1 MLSPARRHR
10 LQALAAKEAAKA
22 DEFGGVRPDASVY
35 QLQLTE
41 LKNDIHVLR
50 SIQSQEKRA
59 EAKKELIPKHMP
71 YVLGIVQSGAKVE
84 QDEVITTIMLWCFDC
99 GLFNQGLSLAEY
111 ALEQNLKMPDSFSRN
126 TATVVVEEIGNAARV
141 AHKAGEDFSLETL
154 EKAFELTSDH
164 DMPDEVRAKLYV
176 GLGRS
181 SLKNENYKASVFY
194 FETALKLHE
203 NCGCKQELKK
213 AEKLLKE
220 QIKPINAE
228 PLLNEDG
235 TPVLNEQYQPML
247 VGQIGHQSLVSD
259 HLLFGHHC
267 CWCHK
272 HDTFQSV
279 QHRQL
284 LQRHG
289 NTELQ

>member
-1 MLSPARRHR
+1 MLSPARRH
-10 LQALAAKEAAKA
+10 LLKAKAAIEAAKA

-164 DMPDEVRAKLYV
+164 DMPDEVRAKLLV
-176 GLGRS
+176 ALGRS
-181 SLKNENYKASVFY
+181 YLQSELYHLAVFFLKSAIAK
-194 FETALKLHE
+194 HE
-203 NCGCKQELKK
+203 NCGGKQDLQK
-213 AEKLLKE
+213 AEKQLKE
-220 QIKPINAE
+220 QLKNSPE
-228 PLLNEDG
+228 
-235 TPVLNEQYQPML
+235 PML
-247 VGQIGHQSLVSD
+247 NADGSQVVDDQ
-259 HLLFGHHC
+259 
-267 CWCHK
+267 
-272 HDTFQSV
+272 
-279 QHRQL
+279 
-284 LQRHG
+284 G
-289 NTELQ
+289 NLMFHPT

>member
-1 MLSPARRHR
+1 MLSPARRH
-10 LQALAAKEAAKA
+10 LLKAKAAIEAAKA

-71 YVLGIVQSGAKVE
+71 YVDGVIKSGAKVE

-99 GLFNQGLSLAEY
+99 GLFDQGLSLAEY
-111 ALEQNLKMPDSFSRN
+111 ALQNALKMPDSFSRS
-126 TATVVVEEIGNAARV
+126 TATVIVEEIGNAARV

-154 EKAFELTSDH
+154 EKAFELTAEH

-181 SLKNENYKASVFY
+181 SFNKESYRAAVSY

-203 NCGCKQELKK
+203 NCGCKQELQK
-213 AEKLLKE
+213 AEKLLTE
-220 QIKPINAE
+220 QHV
-228 PLLNEDG
+228 EDQESS
-235 TPVLNEQYQPML
+235 N
-247 VGQIGHQSLVSD
+247 SD
-259 HLLFGHHC
+259 P
-267 CWCHK
+267 
-272 HDTFQSV
+272 T
-279 QHRQL
+279 
-284 LQRHG
+284 
-289 NTELQ
+289 

>member
-71 YVLGIVQSGAKVE
+71 YVLGIVHSGAKVE

-111 ALEQNLKMPDSFSRN
+111 ALEQNLKMPDSFSRS
-126 TATVVVEEIGNAARV
+126 TASIVAEEIGNAA
-141 AHKAGEDFSLETL
+141 HKAYQDGQVFKLDIL
-154 EKAFELTSDH
+154 EKATQLTADYDMH
-164 DMPDEVRAKLYV
+164 DQIRAKLY
-176 GLGRS
+176 LG
-181 SLKNENYKASVFY
+181 
-194 FETALKLHE
+194 
-203 NCGCKQELKK
+203 
-213 AEKLLKE
+213 
-220 QIKPINAE
+220 
-228 PLLNEDG
+228 
-235 TPVLNEQYQPML
+235 
-247 VGQIGHQSLVSD
+247 IGR
-259 HLLFGHHC
+259 
-267 CWCHK
+267 
-272 HDTFQSV
+272 TF
-279 QHRQL
+279 
-284 LQRHG
+284 LQ
-289 NTELQ
+289 

>member
-111 ALEQNLKMPDSFSRN
+111 ALEQNLKMPDSFSRS
-126 TATVVVEEIGNAARV
+126 TASIVAEEIGNAA
-141 AHKAGEDFSLETL
+141 HKAYQDGQVFKLDVLD
-154 EKAFELTSDH
+154 KANQLTANH
-164 DMPDEVRAKLYV
+164 DMHDQIRAKLY
-176 GLGRS
+176 LAIGRTFLQLEHGS
-181 SLKNENYKASVFY
+181 EAVAFLKMAIAKNEN
-194 FETALKLHE
+194 
-203 NCGCKQELKK
+203 CGGKTDLKK
-213 AEKLLKE
+213 AEKLYKE
-220 QIKPINAE
+220 QLKNSPE
-228 PLLNEDG
+228 
-235 TPVLNEQYQPML
+235 PML
-247 VGQIGHQSLVSD
+247 NADGSQVVDDQ
-259 HLLFGHHC
+259 
-267 CWCHK
+267 
-272 HDTFQSV
+272 
-279 QHRQL
+279 
-284 LQRHG
+284 G
-289 NTELQ
+289 NLMFHPT

>member
-111 ALEQNLKMPDSFSRN
+111 ALEQNLKMPDSFSRS
-126 TATVVVEEIGNAARV
+126 TASIVAEEIGNAA
-141 AHKAGEDFSLETL
+141 HKAYQDGQVFKLDVL
-154 EKAFELTSDH
+154 EKATQLTADYDMH
-164 DMPDEVRAKLYV
+164 DQIRAKLY
-176 GLGRS
+176 LGIGRTF
-181 SLKNENYKASVFY
+181 LQLEHGAEAVEFIKKAIAKNEN
-194 FETALKLHE
+194 
-203 NCGCKQELKK
+203 CGGKTDLKK
-213 AEKLLKE
+213 AEKLYKE
-220 QIKPINAE
+220 QLKNSPE
-228 PLLNEDG
+228 
-235 TPVLNEQYQPML
+235 PML
-247 VGQIGHQSLVSD
+247 NADGSQVVDDQ
-259 HLLFGHHC
+259 
-267 CWCHK
+267 
-272 HDTFQSV
+272 
-279 QHRQL
+279 
-284 LQRHG
+284 G
-289 NTELQ
+289 NLMFHPT

>member
-41 LKNDIHVLR
+41 LKNDLHVLR

-111 ALEQNLKMPDSFSRN
+111 ALEQNLKMPDSFSRS
-126 TATVVVEEIGNAARV
+126 TASIVAEEIGNAA
-141 AHKAGEDFSLETL
+141 HKAYQDGQVFKLDVL
-154 EKAFELTSDH
+154 EKATQLTADYDMH
-164 DMPDEVRAKLYV
+164 DQIRAKLY
-176 GLGRS
+176 LGIGRTFLQLDRGS
-181 SLKNENYKASVFY
+181 EAVAFLKMAIAKNEN
-194 FETALKLHE
+194 
-203 NCGCKQELKK
+203 CGGKTDLKK
-213 AEKLLKE
+213 ADKIYKE
-220 QIKPINAE
+220 QLKNSPE
-228 PLLNEDG
+228 
-235 TPVLNEQYQPML
+235 PML
-247 VGQIGHQSLVSD
+247 NADGSQVVDDQ
-259 HLLFGHHC
+259 
-267 CWCHK
+267 
-272 HDTFQSV
+272 
-279 QHRQL
+279 
-284 LQRHG
+284 G
-289 NTELQ
+289 NLMFYST

>member
-111 ALEQNLKMPDSFSRN
+111 ALEQNLKMPDSFSRS
-126 TATVVVEEIGNAARV
+126 TASIVAEEIGNAA
-141 AHKAGEDFSLETL
+141 HKAYQDGQ
-154 EKAFELTSDH
+154 
-164 DMPDEVRAKLYV
+164 
-176 GLGRS
+176 
-181 SLKNENYKASVFY
+181 VFQ
-194 FETALKLHE
+194 T
-203 NCGCKQELKK
+203 
-213 AEKLLKE
+213 
-220 QIKPINAE
+220 
-228 PLLNEDG
+228 
-235 TPVLNEQYQPML
+235 
-247 VGQIGHQSLVSD
+247 
-259 HLLFGHHC
+259 
-267 CWCHK
+267 
-272 HDTFQSV
+272 
-279 QHRQL
+279 
-284 LQRHG
+284 
-289 NTELQ
+289 

>member
-84 QDEVITTIMLWCFDC
+84 QDEVITTIMVWCFDC

-111 ALEQNLKMPDSFSRN
+111 ALEQNLKMPDSFSRS
-126 TATVVVEEIGNAARV
+126 TASIVAEEIGNAA
-141 AHKAGEDFSLETL
+141 HKAYQDGQVFKLDVL
-154 EKAFELTSDH
+154 EKATQLTADYDMH
-164 DMPDEVRAKLYV
+164 DQIRAKLY
-176 GLGRS
+176 LGIGRT
-181 SLKNENYKASVFY
+181 LLQLEHGAEAVEFIKKAIAKNEN
-194 FETALKLHE
+194 
-203 NCGCKQELKK
+203 CGGKTDLKK
-213 AEKLLKE
+213 AEKLYKE
-220 QIKPINAE
+220 QLKNSPE
-228 PLLNEDG
+228 
-235 TPVLNEQYQPML
+235 PML
-247 VGQIGHQSLVSD
+247 NADGSQVVDDQ
-259 HLLFGHHC
+259 
-267 CWCHK
+267 
-272 HDTFQSV
+272 
-279 QHRQL
+279 
-284 LQRHG
+284 G
-289 NTELQ
+289 NLMFHPT

>member
-1 MLSPARRHR
+1 MLSPARRH
-10 LQALAAKEAAKA
+10 LLKAKAAIEAAKA

-71 YVLGIVQSGAKVE
+71 YVDGVIKSGAKVD

-99 GLFNQGLSLAEY
+99 GLFDQGLNLAEY
-111 ALEQNLKMPDSFSRN
+111 ALQNDLKMPDSFSRS
-126 TATVVVEEIGNAARV
+126 TATVIVEEIGNAARV
-141 AHKAGEDFSLETL
+141 AHKAGEDFNLETL
-154 EKAFELTSDH
+154 EKAFELTAEQ

-181 SLKNENYKASVFY
+181 SLKNESYRAAVSY

-203 NCGCKQELKK
+203 NCGCKQELQK
-213 AEKLLKE
+213 AEKLL
-220 QIKPINAE
+220 I
-228 PLLNEDG
+228 
-235 TPVLNEQYQPML
+235 
-247 VGQIGHQSLVSD
+247 GQNVDDLDNSKSNP
-259 HLLFGHHC
+259 
-267 CWCHK
+267 
-272 HDTFQSV
+272 T
-279 QHRQL
+279 
-284 LQRHG
+284 
-289 NTELQ
+289 

>member
-126 TATVVVEEIGNAARV
+126 TATVVVEEIGNASRI

-154 EKAFELTSDH
+154 EKAFELTSAH

-176 GLGRS
+176 ALGRAYLKIS
-181 SLKNENYKASVFY
+181 SFEAATVA

-203 NCGCKQELKK
+203 NCGCKQELQK

-220 QIKPINAE
+220 QAE
-228 PLLNEDG
+228 KLLKEQQEQSNESSKSDSDVDG
-235 TPVLNEQYQPML
+235 QDNL
-247 VGQIGHQSLVSD
+247 QSD
-259 HLLFGHHC
+259 P
-267 CWCHK
+267 
-272 HDTFQSV
+272 T
-279 QHRQL
+279 
-284 LQRHG
+284 
-289 NTELQ
+289 

>member
-1 MLSPARRHR
+1 MLSPARRH
-10 LQALAAKEAAKA
+10 LLKAKAAIEAAKA

-71 YVLGIVQSGAKVE
+71 YVEGVIKSGAKVE

-99 GLFNQGLSLAEY
+99 GLFDQGLSLAEY
-111 ALEQNLKMPDSFSRN
+111 ALQNELKMPDSFSRS
-126 TATVVVEEIGNAARV
+126 TATVIVEEIGNAARV
-141 AHKAGEDFSLETL
+141 AHKAGEDFNLETL
-154 EKAFELTSDH
+154 EKAFELTAEH

-181 SLKNENYKASVFY
+181 SLKNESYRAAVSY

-203 NCGCKQELKK
+203 NCGCKQELQK
-213 AEKLLKE
+213 AEKLLAE
-220 QIKPINAE
+220 QNVDDQE
-228 PLLNEDG
+228 N
-235 TPVLNEQYQPML
+235 
-247 VGQIGHQSLVSD
+247 SD
-259 HLLFGHHC
+259 S
-267 CWCHK
+267 
-272 HDTFQSV
+272 DQA
-279 QHRQL
+279 
-284 LQRHG
+284 
-289 NTELQ
+289 

>member
-10 LQALAAKEAAKA
+10 LKTLAAKEAAKA

-71 YVLGIVQSGAKVE
+71 YVDGVIKSGAKVE

-99 GLFNQGLSLAEY
+99 GLFDQGLSLAEY
-111 ALEQNLKMPDSFSRN
+111 ALQNALKMPDSFSRS
-126 TATVVVEEIGNAARV
+126 TATVIVEEIGNAARV

-154 EKAFELTSDH
+154 EKAFELTAEH

-181 SLKNENYKASVFY
+181 SFNQKSYRAAVSY

-203 NCGCKQELKK
+203 NCGCKQELQK
-213 AEKLLKE
+213 AEKLLTE
-220 QIKPINAE
+220 QNVE
-228 PLLNEDG
+228 DQESLN
-235 TPVLNEQYQPML
+235 
-247 VGQIGHQSLVSD
+247 SD
-259 HLLFGHHC
+259 PA
-267 CWCHK
+267 
-272 HDTFQSV
+272 
-279 QHRQL
+279 
-284 LQRHG
+284 
-289 NTELQ
+289 

>member
-41 LKNDIHVLR
+41 LKNDLHVLR

-71 YVLGIVQSGAKVE
+71 YVLGIVESGAKVE

-154 EKAFELTSDH
+154 EKAFQLTSEH

-181 SLKNENYKASVFY
+181 SLKNENYRASVFY

-203 NCGCKQELKK
+203 NCGCKQELQK

-220 QIKPINAE
+220 QIKPINTE

-235 TPVLNEQYQPML
+235 TPVLNEQGQPML
-247 VGQIGHQSLVSD
+247 VGQIGHQSV
-259 HLLFGHHC
+259 
-267 CWCHK
+267 
-272 HDTFQSV
+272 
-279 QHRQL
+279 
-284 LQRHG
+284 
-289 NTELQ
+289 

>member
-1 MLSPARRHR
+1 MLSPARRH
-10 LQALAAKEAAKA
+10 LLKAKAAIEAAKA

-71 YVLGIVQSGAKVE
+71 YVEGVIKSGAKVE

-99 GLFNQGLSLAEY
+99 GLFDQGLSLAEY
-111 ALEQNLKMPDSFSRN
+111 ALQNELKMPDSFSRS
-126 TATVVVEEIGNAARV
+126 TATVIVEEIGNAARV
-141 AHKAGEDFSLETL
+141 AHKAGEDFNLETL
-154 EKAFELTSDH
+154 EKAFELTAEH

-181 SLKNENYKASVFY
+181 SLKNESYPAAVSY

-203 NCGCKQELKK
+203 NCGCKQELQK
-213 AEKLLKE
+213 AEKLLAE
-220 QIKPINAE
+220 QNVDDQE
-228 PLLNEDG
+228 N
-235 TPVLNEQYQPML
+235 
-247 VGQIGHQSLVSD
+247 SD
-259 HLLFGHHC
+259 S
-267 CWCHK
+267 
-272 HDTFQSV
+272 DQA
-279 QHRQL
+279 
-284 LQRHG
+284 
-289 NTELQ
+289 

>member
-1 MLSPARRHR
+1 MLSPARRH
-10 LQALAAKEAAKA
+10 LLKAKAAIEAAKA

-71 YVLGIVQSGAKVE
+71 YVEGVIKSGAKVD

-99 GLFNQGLSLAEY
+99 GMFDQGLSLAEY
-111 ALEQNLKMPDSFSRN
+111 ALQNELKMPDSFSRS
-126 TATVVVEEIGNAARV
+126 TATVIVEEIGNAARV
-141 AHKAGEDFSLETL
+141 AHKAGEDFNLETL
-154 EKAFELTSDH
+154 EKAFELTAEH

-181 SLKNENYKASVFY
+181 SLKNESYRAAVSY

-203 NCGCKQELKK
+203 NCGCKQELQK
-213 AEKLLKE
+213 AEKLLAE
-220 QIKPINAE
+220 QNVDDQD
-228 PLLNEDG
+228 N
-235 TPVLNEQYQPML
+235 
-247 VGQIGHQSLVSD
+247 SD
-259 HLLFGHHC
+259 S
-267 CWCHK
+267 
-272 HDTFQSV
+272 DQA
-279 QHRQL
+279 
-284 LQRHG
+284 
-289 NTELQ
+289 

>member
-111 ALEQNLKMPDSFSRN
+111 ALEQNLKMPDSFSRS
-126 TATVVVEEIGNAARV
+126 TASIVAEEIGNAA
-141 AHKAGEDFSLETL
+141 HKAYQDGQVFKLDVL
-154 EKAFELTSDH
+154 EKATQLTADYDMH
-164 DMPDEVRAKLYV
+164 DQIRAKLY
-176 GLGRS
+176 LGIGRTFLQLDRGS
-181 SLKNENYKASVFY
+181 EAVAFLKMAIAKNENCGGKAD
-194 FETALKLHE
+194 
-203 NCGCKQELKK
+203 LKK
-213 AEKLLKE
+213 AEKLYKE
-220 QIKPINAE
+220 QLKNSPE
-228 PLLNEDG
+228 
-235 TPVLNEQYQPML
+235 PML
-247 VGQIGHQSLVSD
+247 NADGSQVVDDQ
-259 HLLFGHHC
+259 
-267 CWCHK
+267 
-272 HDTFQSV
+272 
-279 QHRQL
+279 
-284 LQRHG
+284 G
-289 NTELQ
+289 NLMFHPT

>member
-10 LQALAAKEAAKA
+10 LKTLAAKEAAKA

-71 YVLGIVQSGAKVE
+71 YVDGVIKSGAKVE

-99 GLFNQGLSLAEY
+99 GLFDQGLSLAEY
-111 ALEQNLKMPDSFSRN
+111 ALQNALKMPDSFSRS
-126 TATVVVEEIGNAARV
+126 TATVIVEEIGNAARV

-154 EKAFELTSDH
+154 EKAFELTAEY

-181 SLKNENYKASVFY
+181 SFNKESYRAAVSY

-203 NCGCKQELKK
+203 NCGCKQELQK
-213 AEKLLKE
+213 AKKLLTE
-220 QIKPINAE
+220 QHV
-228 PLLNEDG
+228 EDQESS
-235 TPVLNEQYQPML
+235 N
-247 VGQIGHQSLVSD
+247 SD
-259 HLLFGHHC
+259 P
-267 CWCHK
+267 
-272 HDTFQSV
+272 T
-279 QHRQL
+279 
-284 LQRHG
+284 
-289 NTELQ
+289 